1 MTNINKYL
9 LKKSGKL
16 LLSDYQIEI
25 LKKYN
30 IDFQSCK
37 NLREVIMLI
46 DLFINNNL
54 DLENEEIEELDQ
66 LAMDVNERNYY
77 LNNKA

>member
-66 LAMDVNERNYY
+66 LAMDLNERNYY